1 MIAREFLNLDT
12 SSSHYSAQPNAK
24 PLQLVGTINMLARDL
39 IGKSEIQNR
48 ILLDFSNVIENSAL
62 TTFFKIGEIRKI
74 NPKTEITKVKKAKMI
89 PELNLPSE

>member
-12 SSSHYSAQPNAK
+12 SSSHYSAQPNVK

-48 ILLDFSNVIENSAL
+48 ILLVYSDVL
-62 TTFFKIGEIRKI
+62 EI
-74 NPKTEITKVKKAKMI
+74 P
-89 PELNLPSE
+89 PS